1 MSRLFVHV
9 VRPFF
14 RASRAMLPW
23 ALLLLLTAGCFPF
36 PPKQEVPFDMKAII
50 PTEWVP
56 MGELIPINVDQDENT
71 EWLLFYRYDLSK
83 KRKQSEEYAGP
94 IGGVI
99 FDQQIDK
106 TTGISVLARHD
117 LLPEIRAG
125 KGQGF
130 LGENKCEVKPYDAS
144 GDGKS
149 DNGDLAVLGYGYGPS
164 SPTYL
169 SIFHRKDDVDQGYK
183 FQLVGHFYGD
193 GGIRMEPAIEKPSAL
208 RKVIVN
214 TRLNERSLISKRA
227 VFNRQDDHNG
237 NVQYNLDENENSL
250 VFTYGIPENPY
261 YPEAAVLAYYQ
272 LMNEGNGSEANKFL
286 LPATERE
293 RFQQRVQQ
301 AGFPTTPPTAPA
313 GEGGRVLPLTLT
325 YTGASKILTD
335 EAEDPIY
342 YTVVTVQESTGST
355 RVWEV
360 IGLLDGRCD
369 AEICW
374 QFLSWHK

>member
-1 MSRLFVHV
+1 MSRFFVQV
-9 VRPFF
+9 FRPLF
-14 RASRAMLPW
+14 RAPCGIVPLALI
-23 ALLLLLTAGCFPF
+23 LLLAAGCFPF
-36 PPKQEVPFDMKAII
+36 PSKEAVPFDMRRII
-50 PTEWVP
+50 PKEWVP
-56 MGELIPINVDQDENT
+56 MGELIEINVDQDENT
-71 EWLLFYRYDLSK
+71 EWLLFYRYDLSQE
-83 KRKQSEEYAGP
+83 RKESKNYAGP

-99 FDQQIDK
+99 FDRQIDK
-106 TTGISVLARHD
+106 TTGVSVLARHD
-117 LLPEIRAG
+117 LLPEIRTG

-164 SPTYL
+164 SPSYL

-183 FQLVGHFYGD
+183 FQLAGYFHGD
-193 GGIRMEPAIEKPSAL
+193 GGIRMEPAIGQPNAL

-227 VFNRQDDHNG
+227 VFIRQDDIDG
-237 NVQYNLDENENSL
+237 NVQYKLNNSENSL

-261 YPEAAVLAYYQ
+261 YPEAAVLAYYH
-272 LMNEGNGSEANKFL
+272 LMNAGKGSEADRFL
-286 LPATERE
+286 LPSQERE
-293 RFQQRVQQ
+293 HFQQRVQE
-301 AGFPTTPPTAPA
+301 ADFPTTPPTSPA
-313 GEGGRVLPLTLT
+313 WEGGRVLPLTLT

-335 EAEDPIY
+335 ESEDPIY
-342 YTVVTVQESTGST
+342 YTVVTVQESTGSIK
-355 RVWEV
+355 VWEV

-374 QFLSWHK
+374 QFLSWHS